1 MAALGGVFAFSA
13 STSTHVFRII
23 LRPASI
29 AVSTCRLHRQDRSS
43 ILRRATLFLVLQN
56 RFLKLSASR
65 GMYAPVAARA
75 RDGALLPAVDEQC
88 TSGHAHNGRHLVLS
102 ATCACPARM
111 CA

>member
-43 ILRRATLFLVLQN
+43 ILRRATLFSVLQN
-56 RFLKLSASR
+56 RFLNFVPLR

-75 RDGALLPAVDEQC
+75 RDGGALLPAV
-88 TSGHAHNGRHLVLS
+88 GMNN
-102 ATCACPARM
+102 ARLDM
-111 CA
+111 RAMVDISCCR